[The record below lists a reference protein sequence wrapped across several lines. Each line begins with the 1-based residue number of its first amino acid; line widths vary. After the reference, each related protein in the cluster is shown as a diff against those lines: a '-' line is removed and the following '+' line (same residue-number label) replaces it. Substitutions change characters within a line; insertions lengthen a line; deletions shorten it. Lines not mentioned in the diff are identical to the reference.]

1 MRTKRTA
8 IGSNCLAVILQ
19 KGETPVSD
27 ALFSLV
33 PLNPSGLDIAPCLGM
48 RMPARGLS

>member
-1 MRTKRTA
+1 MRTKGTA

-19 KGETPVSD
+19 KGETSVSD

-33 PLNPSGLDIAPCLGM
+33 SINPSGLDIAPCIGM
-48 RMPARGLS
+48 RVPARGLS